1 MALVLNEEQ
10 QMLKTSA
17 KEFLTEN
24 APVEALRKLRDS
36 NDPKGYDP
44 ALWSKMAELGFAG
57 IAIPENYGGMGFG
70 YTGLGQVLEETGRT
84 LTASP
89 LISTV
94 VLGASLINI
103 AGNEHQKAALLPAI
117 ADGNLLVSVAFEE
130 SNAHRPF
137 QSNTSYSKSGDGY
150 TISGTKKFVL
160 DGSAASKF
168 IVTAKA
174 EGDKGIT
181 LFVVDAGADG
191 VSIERTPMMD
201 SRNAVTVTLD
211 NVKAAETD
219 ILGDKGN
226 GQKALEKALDIARI
240 GLSAEMLGSMME
252 AYDRTIA
259 YLKERQQFG
268 VPIGVFQGLQHR
280 AADMYCEIENCK
292 SLVIKSLQAID
303 SDSKGLAAYA
313 SMTKAKI
320 SDVLKRVTNEAIQM
334 YGGIG
339 MTDDEEIGFF
349 MKRARVAQRTFGDSN
364 YHIDRFATLNGF

>member
-17 KEFLTEN
+17 KEFLAEN

-36 NDPKGYDP
+36 GDPKGYDP
-44 ALWSKMAELGFAG
+44 ALWKQMAELGFAG
-57 IAIPENYGGMGFG
+57 ITIPEDFGGMGFG

-89 LISTV
+89 LVSTV
-94 VLGASLINI
+94 LLSATLIEL
-103 AGNEHQKAALLPAI
+103 AGTNHQKAALLPAI
-117 ADGNLLVSVAFEE
+117 ADGNLLVSVANEE
-130 SNAHRPF
+130 SNAHKPF
-137 QSNTSYSKSGDGY
+137 QAATRYIKSGDSV

-160 DGSAASKF
+160 EGGVANKF
-168 IVTAKA
+168 IVSAK
-174 EGDKGIT
+174 ESDESGLT
-181 LFVVDAGADG
+181 LFIVDAGTDG
-191 VSIERTPMMD
+191 ISIDRTPMMD
-201 SRNAVTVTLD
+201 SRNIATVTFD
-211 NVKAAETD
+211 NVQVGTKD
-219 ILGDKGN
+219 ILGKEAEGV
-226 GQKALEKALDIARI
+226 APLERALDIARI

-259 YLKERQQFG
+259 YLKERHQFG

-303 SDSKGLAAYA
+303 ADSKKLPVYA

-320 SDVLKRVTNEAIQM
+320 SQVLKRVTNEAIQM

-364 YHIDRFATLNGF
+364 YHLDRFARLNGF

>member
-17 KEFLTEN
+17 KEFLKDN

-36 NDPKGYDP
+36 GDPKGYDP
-44 ALWSKMAELGFAG
+44 TLWAQMAELGFAG
-57 IAIPENYGGMGFG
+57 IVIPEDYGGMGFG
-70 YTGLGQVLEETGRT
+70 YTGLGQILEETGRT

-89 LISTV
+89 LVSTV
-94 VLGASLINI
+94 LLGGTLINL
-103 AGNEHQKAALLPAI
+103 AGSDKQKAALLPAI

-130 SNAHRPF
+130 SNAHKPF
-137 QSNTSYSKSGDGY
+137 TAKTSYSKDGDKL
-150 TISGTKKFVL
+150 TLSGTKKFVL
-160 DGSAASKF
+160 DGNIADKF
-168 IVTAKA
+168 VVTATS
-174 EGDKGIT
+174 EGTNGLT
-181 LFVVDAGADG
+181 LLVVDSGSEG
-191 VSIERTPMMD
+191 VSYTKTPMMD
-201 SRNAVTVTLD
+201 SRNAVTVNFDRVELS
-211 NVKAAETD
+211 ATD
-219 ILGDKGN
+219 ILGAEGGGRKPF
-226 GQKALEKALDIARI
+226 EKALDIARI

-252 AYDRTIA
+252 AFDRTIA

-303 SDSKGLAAYA
+303 SDSKGLAVYA
-313 SMTKAKI
+313 SMTKAKV
-320 SDVLKRVTNEAIQM
+320 SEVLKLVTNEGIQM
-334 YGGIG
+334 FGGIG

>member
-17 KEFLTEN
+17 KEFLAEN

-36 NDPKGYDP
+36 NNPKGYDP

-70 YTGLGQVLEETGRT
+70 YTGLGQVLEETGRN

-89 LISTV
+89 LISSV

-103 AGNEHQKAALLPAI
+103 AGNENQKAALLPAI
-117 ADGNLLVSVAFEE
+117 ADGNLLVSVANEE
-130 SNAHRPF
+130 SNAHKPF
-137 QSNTSYSKSGDGY
+137 EASTSYSKNGDDY

-160 DGSAASKF
+160 EGSSANKF
-168 IVTAKA
+168 IVSAKA
-174 EGDKGIT
+174 DNGLT
-181 LFVVDAGADG
+181 LFIVDAEGDG
-191 VSIERTPMMD
+191 VSIDRIPMMD
-201 SRNAVTVTLD
+201 SRNIVTVTFK
-211 NVKAAETD
+211 NVKAAATD
-219 ILGDKGN
+219 ILGAEGE
-226 GQKALEKALDIARI
+226 GAAPLEKALDIARI

-313 SMTKAKI
+313 SMTKAKV
-320 SDVLKRVTNEAIQM
+320 SQVLKRVTNEAIQM

-339 MTDDEEIGFF
+339 MTDEEEIGFF

-364 YHIDRFATLNGF
+364 YHLDRFASLNGF

>member
-17 KEFLTEN
+17 KEFLAEN

-44 ALWSKMAELGFAG
+44 ALWSQMAELGFAG
-57 IAIPENYGGMGFG
+57 IAIPEEYGGMGFG

-89 LISTV
+89 LISSV
-94 VLGASLINI
+94 LLGASLINI
-103 AGNEHQKAALLPAI
+103 AGNEHQKAAL
-117 ADGNLLVSVAFEE
+117 
-130 SNAHRPF
+130 
-137 QSNTSYSKSGDGY
+137 
-150 TISGTKKFVL
+150 GTKKFVL
-160 DGSAASKF
+160 EGGSANKF
-168 IVTAKA
+168 IVSAKKNSKA
-174 EGDKGIT
+174 GLT
-181 LFVVDAGADG
+181 LFVVDAGAKG
-191 VSIERTPMMD
+191 VTIDRTPMMD
-201 SRNAVTVTLD
+201 SRNIVTVTFKS
-211 NVKAAETD
+211 VKAAATD
-219 ILGDKGN
+219 ILGGEGN
-226 GQKALEKALDIARI
+226 GAAPLEKALDIARI

-303 SDSKGLAAYA
+303 SDSKGLAMYA
-313 SMTKAKI
+313 SMTKAKVSQEI
-320 SDVLKRVTNEAIQM
+320 KRVTNEAIQM
-334 YGGIG
+334 FGGIG

-364 YHIDRFATLNGF
+364 YRRRR

>member
-17 KEFLTEN
+17 KEFLAEN

-36 NDPKGYDP
+36 NDPKGYEP
-44 ALWSKMAELGFAG
+44 ALWKQMSELGFAS
-57 IAIPENYGGMGFG
+57 ITIPEDYGGMGFG
-70 YTGLGQVLEETGRT
+70 FTGLGQVLEETGRT

-89 LISTV
+89 LVSTV
-94 VLGASLINI
+94 LLGSTLINL
-103 AGNEHQKAALLPAI
+103 AGTDKQKAALLPAI

-130 SNAHRPF
+130 SNAHKPL
-137 QSNTSYSKSGDGY
+137 QAATSFTKDGDKI

-160 DGSAASKF
+160 DGTVADKF
-168 IVTAKA
+168 IVTAKESA
-174 EGDKGIT
+174 DGELT
-181 LFVVDAGADG
+181 LLVVDANSEG
-191 VSIERTPMMD
+191 VSTKRTPMMD
-201 SRNAVTVTLD
+201 SRNAVTVTFD
-211 NVKAAETD
+211 QVEVATKD
-219 ILGDKGN
+219 ILGDASKG
-226 GQKALEKALDIARI
+226 KAALEKALDIARI
-240 GLSAEMLGSMME
+240 GLSAEMLGSMIE
-252 AYDRTIA
+252 AFDRTVA

-303 SDSKGLAAYA
+303 ADSKGLAVYA

-320 SDVLKRVTNEAIQM
+320 SEVLKRVTNEAIQM

-349 MKRARVAQRTFGDSN
+349 MKRARVAQRTFGDTN
-364 YHIDRFATLNGF
+364 YHLNRFATLNGF